1 VCRDFRDARDG
12 TIYNA
17 VDCFQLARQ
26 GGGFVTSG
34 RKFFLRVIA
43 GAALLVAGARAAEPL
58 NPPAPLVPAPVAM
71 SPGEFLERR
80 TAAERALQLGFSSIA
95 ADLYRQLLAAPGADR
110 AALTLDLA
118 TALLEAGR
126 TDEAESVLRQVSA
139 NARGSRW
146 HLRAGLAAVQAK
158 NFEAAGAE
166 LAAIKEQELP
176 PGDFPWRWFLEGAV
190 ADMTGPSEAKRAQDF
205 FSRAEA
211 AAPND
216 IVKARFQLAREEV
229 ALRRGLV
236 LGNDELRVAL
246 QNYEAHQ
253 GRPAGYDSAITYAV
267 MADALGRHT
276 EAMAFLQTVWI
287 TVPKQERTAW
297 DRVRLV
303 LGLIGER
310 GRSFAG
316 RKALTELLESGS
328 DPERQRQA
336 LQLLWEAARTSEP
349 ARAQLRTDLDRMI
362 AAPAKHPILESLLLY
377 RAQLALAE
385 KKDDEAAA
393 SAGRLIEQ
401 FPGSPLRAQAF
412 GLLTQLAWE
421 QRRYRLAAFNA
432 RKARDELAQVKAPA
446 TPGKVQPR
454 EAEMQMIAAQLGVV
468 EAEAWFRAGD
478 YRNAADAYVGAL
490 RNPPENVPAGDL
502 LFQRVV
508 AEIRSGSADAA
519 KVLDDV
525 ERDPAFDLQNRWQA
539 EWILARTLQTQGDAG
554 IKAAYARVQKLLS
567 ARTGDGASAVAAIK
581 PELRARMEWLQARLS
596 LDADSPEQTMTL
608 VDTLLKS
615 LADVDA
621 ALRTEI
627 ASTALL
633 RKAEAQF
640 QLARAKK
647 LPESAGLETLQ
658 KIRADYPKSE
668 AAIQSFLSEADYYAS
683 KDQIVE
689 AQKRLKALTDNP
701 DYKGSA
707 FVPYAFYQL
716 ALYSEQLGQNKDLE
730 DANRYIEALVNTPG
744 AASQTDLFFRAR
756 MKQGEIL
763 RRLNYFPQAQQVYQD
778 LIDNGPPTS
787 TENKILAK
795 LELARCHNAQKA
807 SDSSHAEQAQLLF
820 VELRERVDAPLDV
833 RVEAG
838 YNLGEL
844 LVASG
849 RVDEAAKVWW
859 ADVVTPFLLEQKTPF
874 EPAAKRPYWLART
887 LLRLGEVLE
896 KQGRL
901 EDAKNAYTLVVQ
913 KKLAGA
919 ENLAAKELARLA
931 GSPSKG

>member
-1 VCRDFRDARDG
+1 
-12 TIYNA
+12 
-17 VDCFQLARQ
+17 
-26 GGGFVTSG
+26 VTSG
-34 RKFFLRVIA
+34 RKISLRVIA
-43 GAALLVAGARAAEPL
+43 AAALLAAEARAAEPL
-58 NPPAPLVPAPVAM
+58 NPPAPLMPAPAAM

-80 TAAERALQLGFSSIA
+80 TAAERALQMGFSSIA

-126 TDEAESVLRQVSA
+126 TDEAESVLMQVSA

-146 HLRAGLAAVQAK
+146 HLCAGLAAVQAK

-276 EAMAFLQTVWI
+276 DAMAFLQTVWI

-316 RKALTELLESGS
+316 RKALTELLENGS

-393 SAGRLIEQ
+393 SARRLIEQ

-421 QRRYRLAAFNA
+421 QRRYGLAAFNA
-432 RKARDELAQVKAPA
+432 RKARDELAQIKAPA

-454 EAEMQMIAAQLGVV
+454 EAEAQMIAAQLGVV
-468 EAEAWFRAGD
+468 EAEALFRAGD
-478 YRNAADAYVGAL
+478 YRNAADAYVAAL
-490 RNPPENVPAGDL
+490 RNRPENVPAGDL

-554 IKAAYARVQKLLS
+554 MKAAYARIQTLLNT
-567 ARTGDGASAVAAIK
+567 RTNEAAASTAIK

-596 LDADSPEQTMTL
+596 LDADSPEQTVAL

-615 LADVDA
+615 LADVDPV
-621 ALRTEI
+621 LRTEI

-658 KIRADYPKSE
+658 KVRVDYPKSE

-683 KDQIVE
+683 KDQIGE
-689 AQKRLKALTDNP
+689 AQKRLTALTDNP

-707 FVPYAFYQL
+707 FVPYAFFQL
-716 ALYSEQLGQNKDLE
+716 ALYSEQLGQSKDLE
-730 DANRYIEALVNTPG
+730 DANRYIEALVKTP
-744 AASQTDLFFRAR
+744 AAATQGDLYFRAR

-778 LIDNGPPTS
+778 LIDNGPRTS
-787 TENKILAK
+787 TENTILAN

-807 SDSSHAEQAQLLF
+807 SDPFHAEQARSLFAQL
-820 VELRERVDAPLDV
+820 RDRVDAPLDV

-844 LVASG
+844 L
-849 RVDEAAKVWW
+849 AARGELDNATKVWW
-859 ADVVTPFLLEQKTPF
+859 AEVVTPFLLDQKEPF
-874 EPAAKRPYWLART
+874 EPGAKRPYWLART

-896 KQGRL
+896 KQERF
-901 EDAKNAYTLVVQ
+901 EDAKNAYALVVQ
-913 KKLAGA
+913 RKLAGA
-919 ENLAAKELARLA
+919 ENLAAKALARLE
-931 GSPSKG
+931 GTPGKG